1 MRRGLRQKK
10 RPKPQEVSLVNKAKA
25 RSVTMCIMLLLSA
38 VLYAIVRFK
47 PDTLVIILG
56 VFAIPGFA
64 TCSAVLFRWLIL
76 PDTPNKNY

>member
-1 MRRGLRQKK
+1 M
-10 RPKPQEVSLVNKAKA
+10 SKAKA

-76 PDTPNKNY
+76 PDGPNKNY